1 MDRDELEKLNNAIA
15 SLHGENDVASLNI
28 DNKKQIKFPR
38 GFLRTFDYYRDYFP
52 YIEDQAL
59 LTRIVSHLMHRDTLH
74 WLWLKTDLF
83 GDARF
88 MVVKFQLVTL
98 ASVLEGVVKNLIPK
112 APKNDDSMYW
122 RIDQLQSKGLITNG
136 VDLKQLW
143 YDRNS
148 IHLHLDKYEK
158 NPVNYTDVN
167 YIKWHEATRIFMQ
180 DLKSNY
186 PAKQNK
192 K

>member
-1 MDRDELEKLNNAIA
+1 MERNELEKLNNAIA
-15 SLHGENDVASLNI
+15 SLHEENDVASLRI
-28 DNKKQIKFPR
+28 DKTKQIKFPR
-38 GFLRTFDYYRDYFP
+38 GFLRTFNYYRDYFP
-52 YIEDQAL
+52 YIQDQAL

-74 WLWLKTDLF
+74 WLWLKTDLY

-112 APKNDDSMYW
+112 VPKKLDNVYY

-143 YDRNS
+143 SDRNS
-148 IHLHLDKYEK
+148 IHLHLDKYED
-158 NPVNYTDVN
+158 NPVNYTDEN
-167 YIKWHEATRIFMQ
+167 YRKWHEAMRIFMF
-180 DLKSNY
+180 DLRNNVK
-186 PAKQNK
+186 
-192 K
+192 